1 MKTDELDFDLPAELI
16 AQAPATDR
24 GASRLLRFGRAD
36 QSMTHHR
43 FDDLPTL
50 LRPGDMLVFND
61 AKVIPAR
68 FSLLK
73 STGGRIEGLFLSE
86 PRIGQ
91 WQVLLKG
98 LGDAAVGTSLEFE
111 FDSRLWAQILQNQGG
126 GEYLLAIS
134 TDLAAA
140 EILDRLGRMPLP
152 PYIKR
157 DKRHD
162 EHDALDRQRYQTVYA
177 RTPGAVAAP
186 TAGLHFTEHLL
197 QRLDDAGIRRA
208 MVTLHVGLGTFK
220 PITAD
225 TLQAHSM
232 HSESYSLDAV
242 AAEELNRAKSE
253 RRRIIAVGTTAARV
267 LESQPADAPFIPT
280 TGQTDIFIYPPYRWR
295 HVDGLITNF
304 HLPRSTLIALVAALT
319 GLPQQR
325 RIYREAIALRY
336 RFFSYG
342 DAMLVE

>member
-1 MKTDELDFDLPAELI
+1 MKTDELDFDLPADLI
-16 AQAPATDR
+16 AQTPAIDR
-24 GASRLLRFGRAD
+24 AASRLLRFGRAE
-36 QSMTHHR
+36 QSITHHR
-43 FDDLPTL
+43 FSDLPTL
-50 LRPGDMLVFND
+50 LRSGDLLVFND

-68 FSLLK
+68 LSLRK

-86 PRIGQ
+86 PRLGQ
-91 WQVLLKG
+91 WQVLLKD
-98 LGDAAVGTSLEFE
+98 LGDTAVGTMLEFE
-111 FDSRLWAQILQNQGG
+111 SDSRLFAQILQNRGG
-126 GEYLLAIS
+126 GEYLLGIS

-140 EILDRLGRMPLP
+140 EILDRLGQMPLP

-162 EHDALDRQRYQTVYA
+162 DRDALDRERYQTVYA
-177 RTPGAVAAP
+177 RSAGAVAAP
-186 TAGLHFTEHLL
+186 TAGLHFTEELL

-220 PITAD
+220 PVTAD
-225 TLQAHSM
+225 TLQAHVM

-242 AAEELNRAKSE
+242 AAEQLNRAKSE

-267 LESQPADAPFIPT
+267 LESQPADVPFIPMM
-280 TGQTDIFIYPPYRWR
+280 GQTDIFIYPPYRWR

-319 GLPQQR
+319 GLEQQR
-325 RIYREAIALRY
+325 RIYREAIGQRY

-342 DAMLVE
+342 DAMFVE